1 MKGIVVKERIKR
13 NISLLMCTI
22 LIGMTAI
29 GCGEKTEQKESN
41 KNTLTIN
48 NGKGY
53 IADEF
58 FDNLKKKYNDI
69 INKFRKIYLLIFHPK
84 SFIFSL

>member
-1 MKGIVVKERIKR
+1 MKGIVIKERIKR
-13 NISLLMCTI
+13 NISLLMCII
-22 LIGMTAI
+22 LIGMTVI

-53 IADEF
+53 ISDEF
-58 FDNLKKKYNDI
+58 FDNLKNNKKVHG
-69 INKFRKIYLLIFHPK
+69 FSPGV
-84 SFIFSL
+84 FSLSRVI